1 MMRYQTIAQS
11 VAIVAAV
18 ACSVVLLSAQDH
30 PAAAGAH
37 RHPEAEKV
45 KNPVAADATSIAAG
59 QKLYDKNCA
68 SCHGA
73 AGKGDGK
80 MGAELNPKPSDLTD
94 ADLKHGSSDGELF
107 KVLAEGVKNTAMR
120 TYKSKITE
128 HELWEVVNYV
138 RSLGPKK
145 SH

>member
-1 MMRYQTIAQS
+1 MMRYRTIAQA
-11 VAIVAAV
+11 VAVVAAV

-30 PAAAGAH
+30 PVAGGAH
-37 RHPEAEKV
+37 RHPEAQKV
-45 KNPVAADATSIAAG
+45 KNPVAADATSLAAG

-73 AGKGDGK
+73 TGKGDGK
-80 MGAELNPKPSDLTD
+80 MGAELTPKPSDLTD
-94 ADLKHGSSDGELF
+94 ADWKHGSSDGEIF
-107 KVLAEGVKNTAMR
+107 KVLGEGVKNTAMR
-120 TYKSKITE
+120 TYKSKMTE
-128 HELWEVVNYV
+128 HEMWDVVNYV

>member
-1 MMRYQTIAQS
+1 MMRYRTIAQALA
-11 VAIVAAV
+11 VVAAI
-18 ACSVVLLSAQDH
+18 ACSVVLVSAQDH
-30 PAAAGAH
+30 PAAGGAH

-45 KNPVAADATSIAAG
+45 KNPVAADATSLAAG
-59 QKLYDKNCA
+59 QKLYEKNCA

-73 AGKGDGK
+73 TGKGDGK

-94 ADLKHGSSDGELF
+94 ADWKHGSSDGEIF
-107 KVLAEGVKNTAMR
+107 KVLAEGVKNTPMR
-120 TYKSKITE
+120 TYKSKMTE
-128 HELWEVVNYV
+128 HEMWDVVNYV